1 MTVASFSAL
10 AIVTAAVLYLMA
22 LVFHTLEWALA
33 RNVEATVTESVAA
46 DGKGGVAL
54 LDKPSVAPVP
64 PRKADVF
71 ARMGFNL
78 TILAAV
84 TIANAEKLA
93 TVIPYALSS
102 PLGTHPASRTPE
114 SPHPAR
120 SGIRRGSLQAEV
132 GSHC

>member
-54 LDKPSVAPVP
+54 LDKPSVETRTASQGRRLRADGVQPHHP
-64 PRKADVF
+64 PCRSWTWWA
-71 ARMGFNL
+71 
-78 TILAAV
+78 
-84 TIANAEKLA
+84 
-93 TVIPYALSS
+93 SS
-102 PLGTHPASRTPE
+102 PAASRRTV
-114 SPHPAR
+114 
-120 SGIRRGSLQAEV
+120 RRGATCTS
-132 GSHC
+132 S